1 MHRSTPETKEHIVSS
16 ENNGGALAG
25 RTVVITGAGSGIGK
39 ATALLAAAA
48 GAYVV
53 ATDVKN
59 QDATISEVLAAGG
72 QGEAH
77 ELDIS
82 DLAAWT
88 TVIDGVLASRGRI
101 DGLANVAGIVTATD
115 DLQVQSEKGWDQILD
130 INLKG
135 PFFGMKSVI
144 TPMLEAGA
152 GKIVNVASTAGLIG
166 MSNTV
171 AYSASKGGVIAMS
184 RQVAIEYA
192 SRNIRVNVVA
202 PGVTQTAMLGDITEE
217 LLAAVTAA
225 TPTGVLG
232 KAEDVGN
239 AIVFLLSPASDQIS
253 GQVIPVDGAW
263 TAQ

>member
-1 MHRSTPETKEHIVSS
+1 MSS
-16 ENNGGALAG
+16 QQNGALEG
-25 RTVVITGAGSGIGK
+25 RTVVVTGAGSGIGK

-53 ATDVKN
+53 AADIKN
-59 QDATISEVLAAGG
+59 QDATASEILDAGG
-72 QGEAH
+72 QGEAAT
-77 ELDIS
+77 LDVS
-82 DLAAWT
+82 DLGAWNNL
-88 TVIDGVLASRGRI
+88 VESVLASRGTI
-101 DGLANVAGIVTATD
+101 DGLANVAGIVTASD
-115 DLQVQSEKGWDQILD
+115 DLQVQTPEGWNKILD
-130 INLKG
+130 VNLKG
-135 PFFGMKSVI
+135 QFFGMQSVI
-144 TPMLEAGA
+144 TSMLDSGA

-166 MSNTV
+166 MPNTL

>member
-1 MHRSTPETKEHIVSS
+1 MSNEQT
-16 ENNGGALAG
+16 GGVLEG
-25 RTVVITGAGSGIGK
+25 RTVLITGAGSGIGK
-39 ATALLAAAA
+39 ATAFLAAAA

-53 ATDVKN
+53 AADIKN
-59 QDATISEVLAAGG
+59 QDATVSEILEAGG
-72 QGEAH
+72 QGEAQT
-77 ELDIS
+77 LDIS
-82 DLAAWT
+82 DRGSWT
-88 TVIDGVLASRGRI
+88 SVVEGVLASRGKI
-101 DGLANVAGIVTATD
+101 DGLANVAGIVSATD
-115 DLQVQSEKGWDQILD
+115 DLLTQTEEGWDKLLD
-130 INLKG
+130 VNLKG
-135 PFFGMKSVI
+135 PFLGMQSVI
-144 TPMLEAGA
+144 QPMLDAGA

-166 MSNTV
+166 MPATL

-192 SRNIRVNVVA
+192 ARNIRVNVVA

-253 GQVIPVDGAW
+253 GQVLPVDGAW

>member
-1 MHRSTPETKEHIVSS
+1 VSS
-16 ENNGGALAG
+16 EQNGGVLEG
-25 RTVVITGAGSGIGK
+25 RTIVVTGAGSGIGK
-39 ATALLAAAA
+39 ATALLAAQA

-53 ATDVKN
+53 AADIKN
-59 QDATISEVLAAGG
+59 QDATVSEILDAGG
-72 QGEAH
+72 QGEGQS
-77 ELDIS
+77 LDIS
-82 DLAAWT
+82 DRDSWT
-88 TVIDGVLASRGRI
+88 SVVEGVIASRGTI
-101 DGLANVAGIVTATD
+101 DGLANVAGIVSATD
-115 DLQVQSEKGWDQILD
+115 DLLTQTEEGWDKLLGV
-130 INLKG
+130 NLKG
-135 PFFGMKSVI
+135 PFFGMQSVI
-144 TPMLEAGA
+144 QPMLDAGA

-166 MSNTV
+166 MPATL

-192 SRNIRVNVVA
+192 ARNIRVNVVA
-202 PGVTQTAMLGDITEE
+202 PGVTQTAMLGAITEE

>member
-1 MHRSTPETKEHIVSS
+1 MSS
-16 ENNGGALAG
+16 EQNGALQG

-53 ATDVKN
+53 AADIKN
-59 QDATISEVLAAGG
+59 QDATASEILDAGG
-72 QGEAH
+72 QGEAAT
-77 ELDIS
+77 LDVS
-82 DLAAWT
+82 DLGAWSSL
-88 TVIDGVLASRGRI
+88 VESVLASRGTI
-101 DGLANVAGIVTATD
+101 DGLANVAGIVTASD
-115 DLQVQSEKGWDQILD
+115 DLQVQTPEGWDKILGV
-130 INLKG
+130 NLKG
-135 PFFGMKSVI
+135 QFFGMQSVI
-144 TPMLEAGA
+144 TPMLDNGA

-166 MSNTV
+166 MPNTL